1 MKHTIAILV
10 LAALAGCSS
19 ITSGIGA
26 QLSNRVTCTVAR
38 DGARYVSEYG
48 PIGVASVIDA
58 KDAAVICGAAP
69 AAAK

>member
-1 MKHTIAILV
+1 MKHILIV
-10 LAALAGCSS
+10 LALVTLAGCSS

-26 QLSNRVTCTVAR
+26 QLENRVACTAAR
-38 DGARYVSEYG
+38 DKALYVSEYG
-48 PIGVASVIDA
+48 PIGVASTIDA